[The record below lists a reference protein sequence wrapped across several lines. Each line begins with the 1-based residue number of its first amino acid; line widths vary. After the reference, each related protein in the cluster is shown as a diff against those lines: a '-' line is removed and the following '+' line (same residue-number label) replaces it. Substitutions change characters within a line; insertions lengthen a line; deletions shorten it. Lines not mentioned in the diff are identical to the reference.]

1 MNVYW
6 KPVVNQMMI
15 EDGFNQ
21 QLQEVEDKII
31 AWSRGE
37 LSLTGDLLETFVK
50 DKVSDY
56 KNSFVKIVMPFQEIS
71 LLHTFVE
78 QDRLLADV
86 RIDPHTDLDPL
97 FLDPPQHPL
106 RVRKYPFIPDKIRP
120 VKFPHPAAVK
130 VEHTQRN
137 PPLQHAVDKAHH
149 RFLVII
155 CGK

>member
-56 KNSFVKIVMPFQEIS
+56 KNSFVKIVMPFQTE
-71 LLHTFVE
+71 
-78 QDRLLADV
+78 
-86 RIDPHTDLDPL
+86 
-97 FLDPPQHPL
+97 
-106 RVRKYPFIPDKIRP
+106 
-120 VKFPHPAAVK
+120 
-130 VEHTQRN
+130 
-137 PPLQHAVDKAHH
+137 
-149 RFLVII
+149 
-155 CGK
+155 

>member
-56 KNSFVKIVMPFQEIS
+56 KNSFVKIVMPFQTEEECRRY
-71 LLHTFVE
+71 LNDFYEKYV
-78 QDRLLADV
+78 DV
-86 RIDPHTDLDPL
+86 IHMCPCDPWAWIYKLESMTYGEYD
-97 FLDPPQHPL
+97 
-106 RVRKYPFIPDKIRP
+106 IRCIHVP
-120 VKFPHPAAVK
+120 TLEGAY
-130 VEHTQRN
+130 
-137 PPLQHAVDKAHH
+137 KAHH
-149 RFLVII
+149 LV
-155 CGK
+155 